1 MSHLSKQFSARYKCT
16 ANSRDP
22 GPCIV
27 YGISANDPVFSLA
40 ARGRS
45 GRGGAASGRGGAASG
60 RGGAASGRGGA
71 ASGRGR
77 AASGRGRGRRK
88 QGTAAQNSSADS
100 TGKQK
105 QNMQIK

>member
-45 GRGGAASGRGGAASG
+45 GRGGAASGGGGAASG
-60 RGGAASGRGGA
+60 RGG
-71 ASGRGR
+71 

>member
-1 MSHLSKQFSARYKCT
+1 MSYLSTQFSARYKCT
-16 ANSRDP
+16 DNSRDP

-27 YGISANDPVFSLA
+27 YGISANDLVFSLA
-40 ARGRS
+40 ARGCS

-60 RGGAASGRGGA
+60 RGGAASGRGG
-71 ASGRGR
+71 

>member
-27 YGISANDPVFSLA
+27 YGISANDPVFCLA

-45 GRGGAASGRGGAASG
+45 GRGGAASGGGGAASG
-60 RGGAASGRGGA
+60 RGG
-71 ASGRGR
+71 

>member
-1 MSHLSKQFSARYKCT
+1 MSYLSKQFSARYKCT
-16 ANSRDP
+16 DNSRDP

-45 GRGGAASGRGGAASG
+45 GRGGAASGGGGAASG
-60 RGGAASGRGGA
+60 RGG
-71 ASGRGR
+71 

>member
-1 MSHLSKQFSARYKCT
+1 MSYLSTQFSARYKCT

-45 GRGGAASGRGGAASG
+45 GRGGAG
-60 RGGAASGRGGA
+60 
-71 ASGRGR
+71 
-77 AASGRGRGRRK
+77 SGRGRGRRK